1 MNSAGRHDS
10 GIVDQDG
17 DRAEMRF
24 QLGQGGRDLCR
35 LTDIGLDFQSAAA
48 ISADFI
54 DDGLTGGGLQI
65 HNADRRSFSGKT
77 RGNAAA
83 NSPRGA
89 GDQGHF
95 SF

>member
-1 MNSAGRHDS
+1 MTAPKCASNLAKAAATC
-10 GIVDQDG
+10 VW
-17 DRAEMRF
+17 
-24 QLGQGGRDLCR
+24 

-65 HNADRRSFSGKT
+65 HNADRRAFSGKT
-77 RGNAAA
+77 RGNTAA
-83 NSPRGA
+83 NSPRSA